1 MASTF
6 VRTSD
11 DRESEDRLVLRLE
24 ALELLLQEPMD
35 IWRIVVAVSSEP
47 SEDLAAGAIE
57 VQEWLR
63 SSFPLVAFEIDEMG
77 EEAWVICCS
86 AYPEDCENLGEE
98 IRACGSSPAAQ
109 RRRCCRSSCS
119 STGRGMLRSQRT
131 LALLGHDRCERFPD
145 RRPAQPQAA
154 AHDPAPASA

>member
-6 VRTSD
+6 VRMSD
-11 DRESEDRLVLRLE
+11 DRKSEDRLVLRLE
-24 ALELLLQEPMD
+24 ALELFLQEPMD

-47 SEDLAAGAIE
+47 PEALAVGAIE

-86 AYPEDCENLGEE
+86 AYPDECENLAEE
-98 IRACGSSPAAQ
+98 IRASLWEFAGCPAAEVLPLEMQ
-109 RRRCCRSSCS
+109 LDWEA
-119 STGRGMLRSQRT
+119 MLRS
-131 LALLGHDRCERFPD
+131 
-145 RRPAQPQAA
+145 RRA
-154 AHDPAPASA
+154 